1 MKRIPVFIGL
11 LVCSALAGAPSAA
24 FSIDSNALAAM
35 EFAAPQDPEAQKYL
49 GITKTGNFKI
59 SDIRAEL
66 LIVEI
71 FSMYCPYC
79 QADAPNVNELYKLIQ
94 KDSALKKKIRI
105 VGIGTGNTPFEVA
118 VFKKKYDVKF
128 PLFPDE
134 EFRMEKISSGPI
146 RTPTFVTL
154 KKKSDKGFAV
164 HHTHVGESKEASS
177 FLKKILDA
185 GPVK

>member
-35 EFAAPQDPEAQKYL
+35 EFAAPQDPETQKYL
-49 GITKTGNFKI
+49 GITKTGSFKV
-59 SDIRAEL
+59 SDIRADIV
-66 LIVEI
+66 IVEI

-118 VFKKKYDVKF
+118 VFRKKYDVKF

-134 EFRMEKISSGPI
+134 EFRVQKISSEPI

-154 KKKSDKGFAV
+154 KKQGDRGFAV
-164 HHTHVGESKEASS
+164 HDTHIGESKEASS

-185 GPVK
+185 GPLK